1 MQVAAPLRQTWRL
14 GKEDMVAKKKSAK
27 RVPNASD
34 NGPADVE
41 LPDPEADE
49 QEPGAEQQAEQSP
62 KVQKAAEA
70 VEKAKAELEKAQACY
85 QRVRREAV
93 ERLQKVRQKTVGDLL
108 DDTLEAV
115 RKHPGPGVIV
125 AAILGFFLG
134 RLFRR

>member
-1 MQVAAPLRQTWRL
+1 MQVAAPLPQIRRPPM
-14 GKEDMVAKKKSAK
+14 EDIVTKKKTARSMS
-27 RVPNASD
+27 NAS
-34 NGPADVE
+34 E

-49 QEPGAEQQAEQSP
+49 QQPGAEQQAEQSP
-62 KVQKAAEA
+62 KVRKAAEA
-70 VEKAKAELEKAQACY
+70 VERAEADLEKAQACY

-93 ERLQKVRQKTVGDLL
+93 ERLQKVRQKTVGDLV
-108 DDTLEAV
+108 DDTLEVV

>member
-1 MQVAAPLRQTWRL
+1 M
-14 GKEDMVAKKKSAK
+14 EDIVTKKKTARSMS
-27 RVPNASD
+27 NASD

-41 LPDPEADE
+41 LPDPETDE
-49 QEPGAEQQAEQSP
+49 QQPGAEQQAEQSP
-62 KVQKAAEA
+62 KVRKAAEA
-70 VEKAKAELEKAQACY
+70 VERAKADLEKAQACY

-93 ERLQKVRQKTVGDLL
+93 ERLQKVRQKTVGDLV
-108 DDTLEAV
+108 DDTLEVV

>member
-1 MQVAAPLRQTWRL
+1 M
-14 GKEDMVAKKKSAK
+14 EDIVAKKKTARHVS
-27 RVPNASD
+27 NASD

-41 LPDPEADE
+41 LPDPETTE
-49 QEPGAEQQAEQSP
+49 QEPDAEQQAEQSP
-62 KVQKAAEA
+62 KVRKAAES
-70 VEKAKAELEKAQACY
+70 VEQARAELEKAQACY

-93 ERLQKVRQKTVGDLL
+93 ERLEKVRQKTVGDLL
-108 DDTLEAV
+108 DDTLEVV